1 VPGLRIELLGRFQ
14 VSVADSAVDDA
25 AWHRRKPAAL
35 VKLLALAPAHRLHRE
50 RLMDILWPDLPPGAA
65 AANLRKALH
74 QLRRALDPLDGAHL
88 VCSDADSLWLGTDQ
102 LWIDL
107 DAFRST
113 VAAARRTSDVDGYR
127 RALEIYREGLLPGD
141 AYEEWAAEPRDEL
154 HRDYVAVLDELAT
167 LLEARA
173 ELESAVEV
181 ARCLVAAEP
190 LREESHVTLLRL
202 QALAGRRGEAL
213 RTYEE
218 LRALLDKELGTQP
231 APQTQRL
238 AEEIRARQ
246 ALDPELT
253 AQLWERV
260 GDLRTLSGD
269 ALGAAKAYSLA
280 LDTVPELGA
289 TGRLE
294 RKCAEAWLMQ
304 HRPEAAAA
312 HLAAAAAAAS
322 EPAEHG
328 RLLRVR
334 ANHAWECGDLTAARR
349 YAEQA
354 REAARRH
361 GTAAD
366 LAAADETL
374 AIVSHLRGDWRGG
387 LESELDRLATEGID
401 STQLARVFDIHHCI
415 GQYHLYGDG
424 LAESVEGYARRIL
437 ERAEDLGAAR
447 AQAFAWCLLGE
458 SLLLQARWDEAMG
471 CLAHSC
477 ALHASFGSRSGALAW
492 QRRAELA
499 VCIRAYDEAASY
511 LREASAIATISPMA
525 RHLWGRIHATA
536 AFAAVE
542 QQDPQRAARAVG
554 AAAATT
560 ARYGDCPTCSALLNP
575 VAAEA
580 FALLADSDSAR
591 PYAVSAARVAEMF
604 QSSAWRAMAESA
616 AGSVAIAERD
626 GRAATRHLQDAASLY
641 EQAGQPYWAARCRR
655 LAAAGNA
662 EGTDRG

>member
-1 VPGLRIELLGRFQ
+1 VPGLRIELLGRFR
-14 VSVADSAVDDA
+14 VSVADREVDDA
-25 AWHRRKPAAL
+25 AWHRRKSAAL

-50 RLMDILWPDLPPGAA
+50 RLMDALWPGLPPSAA

-74 QLRRALDPLDGAHL
+74 QVRRALDPLTGAHL
-88 VCSDADSLWLGTDQ
+88 VGSDADSLWLSSDQ
-102 LWIDL
+102 LWVDV

-113 VAAARRTSDVDGYR
+113 ITAARRTGDVGGYR
-127 RALEIYREGLLPGD
+127 RALEIYREGLLPDD
-141 AYEEWAAEPRDEL
+141 AYAEWAAEPRDEL
-154 HRDYVAVLDELAT
+154 HHDHVAALEELAA

-173 ELESAVEV
+173 ELDTAVEV
-181 ARCLVAAEP
+181 ARRLVAAEP
-190 LREESHVTLLRL
+190 LREESHVVLMRL

-213 RTYEE
+213 RTYDQ
-218 LRALLDKELGTQP
+218 LRALLDRELGTPP

-238 AEEIRARQ
+238 AGEIRARQ
-246 ALDPELT
+246 RLDPELT

-269 ALGAAKAYSLA
+269 ALGAAKAYALA
-280 LDTVPELGA
+280 VDTVPEPGA
-289 TGRLE
+289 VGRLE

-304 HRPEAAAA
+304 HRPDAAAA
-312 HLAAAAAAAS
+312 HLAAAAAAAVQR
-322 EPAEHG
+322 AEAG
-328 RLLRVR
+328 RLLRAR
-334 ANHAWECGDLTAARR
+334 ANHAWECGDLAAAQR

-354 REAARRH
+354 RAAARRH

-366 LAAADETL
+366 LAAAEETL

-387 LESELDRLATEGID
+387 LESELGRLASEGID
-401 STQLARVFDIHHCI
+401 SAQLARVFDIHHCI

-424 LAESVEGYARRIL
+424 LAGSVEGYARRIL
-437 ERAEDLGAAR
+437 DRAEHLDAAR

-471 CLAHSC
+471 CLARSC
-477 ALHASFGSRSGALAW
+477 QLHASFGSRSGALAW

-499 VCIRAYDEAASY
+499 VCTGSYGEAAGY
-511 LREASAIATISPMA
+511 LREAAAIATVSPMA
-525 RHLWGRIHATA
+525 QHMWGRIHATA

-542 QQDPQRAARAVG
+542 QHDPQRAARSVG
-554 AAAATT
+554 AAAAAA

-575 VAAEA
+575 IAAEA
-580 FALLADSDSAR
+580 CALLADADSAR
-591 PYAVSAARVAEMF
+591 GYAGSAARVAEMF

-616 AGSVAIAERD
+616 AASVAIAAR
-626 GRAATRHLQDAASLY
+626 GGHAATRHLQQAASLY
-641 EQAGQPYWAARCRR
+641 ELAGQPYWAARCRR

-662 EGTDRG
+662 EGTGGA